1 MLKIAAIAA
10 GGSVGAVLRF
20 VLAKGVQ
27 RFAGESFPL
36 GTLTVNLLGC
46 FLFGLL
52 AAALTSPGVLVREEY
67 RLALLVGFLGA
78 FTTFSTFGAD
88 TMALITDRQMLRAV
102 AYVLLSNVVGITA
115 VWLGI
120 RIANRFVGV

>member
-1 MLKIAAIAA
+1 VLKIAAIAA
-10 GGSVGAVLRF
+10 GGSVGAVLRY
-20 VLAKGVQ
+20 VVARGVQ

-36 GTLTVNLLGC
+36 GTLTVNVVGC

-52 AAALTSPGVLVREEY
+52 AAALTSPAVLVREEY

-88 TMALITDRQMLRAV
+88 TIALIADRQMARAV
-102 AYVLLSNVVGITA
+102 AYVLLSNVVGFTA
-115 VWLGI
+115 VWLGM
-120 RIANRFVGV
+120 RIANRLVGV